1 MVNISISPDRN
12 KLAIIPR
19 GYDPEVIRMMENVPG
34 KRWMRQ
40 FNCWFAPFSN
50 ETLIYIKSLLSQVTE
65 ISVDQKVQDFLNDQD
80 TRANSIIDL
89 KTQPVT
95 DATLPADLTFT
106 TKPFDHQKIA
116 ISLGLKNR
124 NFAFFMEMGTGKT
137 KVILDIIG
145 YYLPKIK
152 ELRRPALVVCPVSV
166 LWNWEVQ
173 IKKHRPEL
181 KVQVLSGSLNGKIMG
196 LISDADVFIVN
207 YESAWRMYESLA
219 KIKWGFVILD
229 ESTRI
234 KNRAAKQAK
243 AMIKLGSVASRRY
256 ILTGTPAPNSP
267 LELYN
272 QIRFLDPN
280 VFGDNWY
287 FFRDRYCIMGGYGG
301 YQVLGYKNLEELSK
315 KVSGISYRVL
325 KSECLD
331 LPDKIYKQYRMPM
344 TTVQAKAYKEL
355 SEELVTEVD
364 GTEIRA
370 EVVLA
375 KLTKLRQIASG
386 FVYLPDKSFKFES
399 NKLEKLEEI
408 VLEYAKNHKIVI
420 WASFKEELNIIS
432 KKLDEHK
439 IVHSILDGSTAPLQR
454 QAMIGSFMNDPNHR
468 IFLANQRAGG
478 IGIDLYAADYCIFY
492 SNDYSPEIRLQAE
505 DRLHRIGQKNHVTYI
520 DLISK
525 GSIDSTIS
533 WLLVH
538 KQDLSNQVMSGK
550 IKFKEIMYGNDNE

>member
-272 QIRFLDPN
+272 QIRFLESN
-280 VFGDNWY
+280 VF
-287 FFRDRYCIMGGYGG
+287 
-301 YQVLGYKNLEELSK
+301 
-315 KVSGISYRVL
+315 
-325 KSECLD
+325 
-331 LPDKIYKQYRMPM
+331 
-344 TTVQAKAYKEL
+344 
-355 SEELVTEVD
+355 
-364 GTEIRA
+364 
-370 EVVLA
+370 
-375 KLTKLRQIASG
+375 
-386 FVYLPDKSFKFES
+386 
-399 NKLEKLEEI
+399 
-408 VLEYAKNHKIVI
+408 
-420 WASFKEELNIIS
+420 
-432 KKLDEHK
+432 
-439 IVHSILDGSTAPLQR
+439 
-454 QAMIGSFMNDPNHR
+454 
-468 IFLANQRAGG
+468 
-478 IGIDLYAADYCIFY
+478 
-492 SNDYSPEIRLQAE
+492 
-505 DRLHRIGQKNHVTYI
+505 
-520 DLISK
+520 
-525 GSIDSTIS
+525 
-533 WLLVH
+533 
-538 KQDLSNQVMSGK
+538 
-550 IKFKEIMYGNDNE
+550 